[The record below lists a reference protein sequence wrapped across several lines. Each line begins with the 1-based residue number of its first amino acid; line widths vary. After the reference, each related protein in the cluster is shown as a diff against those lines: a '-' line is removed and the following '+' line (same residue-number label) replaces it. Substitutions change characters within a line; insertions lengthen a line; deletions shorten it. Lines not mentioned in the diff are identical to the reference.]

1 MPTKNYFVSKKG
13 TCCRCRRLHSR
24 RQKEN
29 PQQRHWAPDWRRPNR
44 RKARDET
51 TRGGTIT
58 HSRRARRIGISVSR
72 RTQVTEPALRTPHR
86 TLRLATGPRTFLHFS
101 VSTRKRPRGATHEGG
116 HPHFSSN
123 PQVPHTTQIRTLS
136 YSALPLRPAQ
146 RTPSPVQPEETR
158 SKRHRHAVL

>member
-1 MPTKNYFVSKKG
+1 MPINNYFVSKKG

-58 HSRRARRIGISVSR
+58 PRTEDRDLGLAEDTSHGTRTAYTTPHTATGDWAPYLPSLLRVNQEKTARRD
-72 RTQVTEPALRTPHR
+72 
-86 TLRLATGPRTFLHFS
+86 
-101 VSTRKRPRGATHEGG
+101 PRGWSSPFLLEPPRSPTQHRYG
-116 HPHFSSN
+116 HSPTPPS
-123 PQVPHTTQIRTLS
+123 PCAPR
-136 YSALPLRPAQ
+136 SAR
-146 RTPSPVQPEETR
+146 PSPVQPEETR